1 MAGQKSTSPLP
12 ARKHRATASKSK
24 PAAKPFRSTEFV
36 EYSDDSGGAGTKALK
51 KKVPKT
57 IISAPATT
65 KHVPPQAKE
74 PTTNP
79 PKKRKSPSP
88 NPAKAKSSRSGSEE
102 DDSESES
109 EASSSSQDASP
120 IPTRPKSTATQLAQS
135 KISPKPSVEKVP
147 MIKTKLNESSSTR
160 KSSSQ
165 SEGEGDS
172 ESSETGSESDSGSS
186 DQNSLHSARKRSPI
200 RKPTSKQASGPY
212 EPPPG
217 FEAPSISVHPS
228 SKAAEIFSPA
238 YLAGKEIWHITAPA
252 SVPIASIKEVSM
264 QGIKARTSILSH
276 KGADYSLVPES
287 GAEQANNQ
295 ALLLPSI
302 QTNSYQTSTST
313 IIKTLHLQQL
323 VNLPNHT
330 TSPAKPS
337 NQTATVPEPQ
347 KNAPRQQPQGLRM
360 RYHPFGASDESETEL
375 SPANVA
381 KAPEFRDP
389 NTVEAPQAK
398 KRKSSEMDSVGQSAD
413 VSPAK
418 AKSKKRKTQGEAVVN
433 GADTAMDDDAVEI
446 QGLEESGLKD
456 KTPEASNGPISDAH
470 GPNGTQ
476 PEKAEVK
483 RKKEKQKHSQP
494 EQLSAPVSALPSQI
508 AKEAETIMPE
518 EVVDGASAI
527 DIAASENKKTKRREE
542 RRKRKE
548 AAKAA
553 EQQSQDETMGKQ
565 DAIIADAEPRAKQDE
580 VIQTANSQSREES
593 VHLPT
598 PKHSSAQKVQRIANG
613 GSGSIHESSQTS
625 SKQETK
631 EERARR
637 KEEKPR
643 KRIAMGSG

>member
-1 MAGQKSTSPLP
+1 M
-12 ARKHRATASKSK
+12 
-24 PAAKPFRSTEFV
+24 
-36 EYSDDSGGAGTKALK
+36 EYSDDSGGAGTKALN

-57 IISAPATT
+57 TISAPATT
-65 KHVPPQAKE
+65 KPVPPQAKKS
-74 PTTNP
+74 TTKP

-102 DDSESES
+102 DDSESE
-109 EASSSSQDASP
+109 ASSSSQDASP

-135 KISPKPSVEKVP
+135 KLSPKPSVEKVP
-147 MIKTKLNESSSTR
+147 MIKTKLNGSSSTR
-160 KSSSQ
+160 KSSSR

-172 ESSETGSESDSGSS
+172 ESSESGSESDSGSS

-212 EPPPG
+212 EPPLG
-217 FEAPSISVHPS
+217 FEASSISVHPS

-252 SVPIASIKEVSM
+252 SVPITLIKEVSM

-276 KGADYSLVPES
+276 KGADHGLVPEP
-287 GAEQANNQ
+287 GAEQANNR

-302 QTNSYQTSTST
+302 QTNGYQTSTST

-337 NQTATVPEPQ
+337 SQTATVPEPQ
-347 KNAPRQQPQGLRM
+347 KKGPRQQPQGLRM
-360 RYHPFGASDESETEL
+360 RYHPFGASDESETEV

-381 KAPEFRDP
+381 KAPEFRTP
-389 NTVEAPQAK
+389 NAVEAPQAK
-398 KRKSSEMDSVGQSAD
+398 KRKSSEMDSVGLSAD

-433 GADTAMDDDAVEI
+433 GADTAMDGEAVEI
-446 QGLEESGLKD
+446 QGLEESGPKD
-456 KTPEASNGPISDAH
+456 KTPKASNGAISDAH

-494 EQLSAPVSALPSQI
+494 EQPSAPVSALPSQI

-527 DIAASENKKTKRREE
+527 DITASENKKTKRREE

-553 EQQSQDETMGKQ
+553 EQQSQDETMGNQ

-580 VIQTANSQSREES
+580 VIQYANSQSREES

-598 PKHSSAQKVQRIANG
+598 PKHSSLQKVQSIANG
-613 GSGSIHESSQTS
+613 GSGSSSQTS
-625 SKQETK
+625 SKLETK

-637 KEEKPR
+637 KEEKRR
-643 KRIAMGSG
+643 KRIAMGNG